1 MISVAKTGGIL
12 KAFTEVS
19 LSLRIEQV
27 MDRTSQD
34 VWCRAASFLVLA
46 DSRASF
52 AIEGERSQYLPDL
65 MQGLLESHRIMSEG
79 QPDPVMFERIGEYPQ
94 TRYFLLQSIAC
105 RCSMNCYSPSVP
117 YIQKTAGICPSPFRH
132 EPHHPQKAR
141 IRQSRPLR

>member
-65 MQGLLESHRIMSEG
+65 MQGLL
-79 QPDPVMFERIGEYPQ
+79 
-94 TRYFLLQSIAC
+94 
-105 RCSMNCYSPSVP
+105 
-117 YIQKTAGICPSPFRH
+117 
-132 EPHHPQKAR
+132 
-141 IRQSRPLR
+141 